1 MASIFD
7 YKFNN
12 ITRIG
17 DDEGDM
23 SQKNIQNSSSAT
35 YMLDNYRPS
44 CPMSSA
50 IDFATS
56 QLNVNY
62 TGSHPVGIN
71 GCNVDKN
78 SSLLMTD
85 LLKPKD
91 RIMLIQRS
99 FLTVPFLG
107 RGRCDIITESQMQQ
121 GDFANNRKSVN
132 PSSEISHMTYRNTPM
147 IPSLHATITNPA
159 NLIEGVAAEGWI
171 RGGVPSRELTRDK
184 DYTERHDANQYV

>member
-23 SQKNIQNSSSAT
+23 SQKNIQNSSAAT

-62 TGSHPVGIN
+62 TGSHQVGIN
-71 GCNVDKN
+71 GCNIDEN

-91 RIMLIQRS
+91 RIMLMQRS